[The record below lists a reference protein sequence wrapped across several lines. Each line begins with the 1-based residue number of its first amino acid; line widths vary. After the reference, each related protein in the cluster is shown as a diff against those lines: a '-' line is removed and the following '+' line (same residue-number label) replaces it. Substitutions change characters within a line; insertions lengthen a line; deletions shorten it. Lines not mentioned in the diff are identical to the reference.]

1 MWRLRLV
8 PWLVASAAVAGLTL
22 LYWPALT
29 TGFLNDDYLFIE
41 DALRPGWT
49 ESLTRL
55 SGPLGNYFRP
65 VSRGLYFELLLP
77 VLGLNPL
84 GFHLFNFG
92 LFLAAL
98 ILLADLLR
106 VFLPRAGVMVGL
118 LYFAT
123 LPFHGVNLRW
133 ISCSQ
138 DLLALLFVLAAVALF
153 RRGRIAWS
161 ALCYLGAVFSKESS
175 LPLPLLLFFWPA
187 VGPGPDDW
195 RQRLRRVW
203 PLGAVNLVWI
213 AVTLWVRAGGN
224 RGAPLT
230 LGPSGVAAAYV
241 HQLQS
246 LLGLDHPAGML
257 ESFMRHGPVPLAL
270 VALAPLALLLGRGA
284 AQPVESPGAPATG
297 SDPTRPPF
305 WKFAGAWLLA
315 FGFVTAPV
323 AHTWSSYYYT
333 LAAVGAALAVGQMA
347 RRIGPAG
354 WLALCG
360 ILLWWNAAGTG
371 IRAFAVLDHPW
382 QWTSHLTS
390 FYFQRAAAL
399 TDTLGRQL
407 QSLVPAPEPRTRF
420 FFAYL
425 PSWAGFQMGN
435 GAQVRILYK
444 DPTLE
449 SYFLSQFSES
459 TAAGPC
465 QFLGW
470 DGQSFATLYPSGSDM
485 FFQIGSDLLVLG
497 RPAGAR
503 HAFHRGLLAGEDPI
517 DHYYWLGW
525 TELWLGQRATAE
537 EAWRRFGA
545 SDDSAKWFLRMRL
558 ARMALID
565 RGDSLE
571 ARRQLLAAIRSGIG
585 HPEAHAVLGRL
596 LLDRRPKYGLL
607 ELQVAVYLK
616 PNDWLARRDL
626 LLGLMQ
632 QELHGRAREEL
643 AALLP
648 VYPGWEQDSLVV
660 RARAALDRSARAT
673 STVVRF

>member
-1 MWRLRLV
+1 MLV
-8 PWLVASAAVAGLTL
+8 VSAAVTGLTL

-29 TGFLNDDYLFIE
+29 TGFLNDDYLFLE

-49 ESLTRL
+49 ESITSLT
-55 SGPLGNYFRP
+55 GPLGNYFRP

-77 VLGLNPL
+77 LLGLDPL
-84 GFHLFNFG
+84 GYHLVNFG
-92 LFLAAL
+92 FFLAAL
-98 ILLADLLR
+98 VLLADLLR

-138 DLLALLFVLAAVALF
+138 DLLALVFVLAAVALF
-153 RRGRIAWS
+153 RRGRTAWA
-161 ALCYLGAVFSKESS
+161 ALGYLAAVFSKESS
-175 LPLPLLLFFWPA
+175 LPLPLLLLLWPA
-187 VGPGPDDW
+187 ATPGPPNW
-195 RQRLRRVW
+195 GARLRRVW
-203 PLGAVNLVWI
+203 PLGVVSLLWI
-213 AVTLWVRAGGN
+213 AVTLSMRAGGT
-224 RGAPLT
+224 RGAPLS
-230 LGPSGVAAAYV
+230 LGPSGIVAAYV

-257 ESFMRHGPVPLAL
+257 ESFVRHGPLPLAL
-270 VALAPLALLLGRGA
+270 MALAPLAVLLGKRAAAAVGA
-284 AQPVESPGAPATG
+284 TEAHTAPSEPA
-297 SDPTRPPF
+297 RPPV
-305 WKFAGAWLLA
+305 WKFGAVWLLA

-333 LAAVGAALAVGQMA
+333 LAAVGAALAVGQLA
-347 RRIGPAG
+347 RWIGPAG

-371 IRAFAVLDHPW
+371 IRAFAVKDHPW

-390 FYFQRAAAL
+390 FYFERAAEL
-399 TDTLGRQL
+399 TDTLGHQL
-407 QSLVPAPEPRTRF
+407 RTLVPAPQPRTRF

-435 GAQVRILYK
+435 GAQLRILYR

-459 TAAGPC
+459 TAAGNPC
-465 QFLGW
+465 RFLGW
-470 DGQSFATLYPSGSDM
+470 NGERFATLYPLGSDE

-497 RPAGAR
+497 RPAGANF
-503 HAFHRGLLAGEDPI
+503 AFRRGLLAGENPI

-525 TELWLGQRATAE
+525 SELWLGRRAAAE

-545 SDDSAKWFLRMRL
+545 SDDSARWFTRMRL

-571 ARRQLLAAIRSGIG
+571 ARRQLIMAIRSGIG
-585 HPEAHAVLGRL
+585 RPEAHAVLGKL

-607 ELQVAVYLK
+607 ELQVAIYLK

-626 LLGLMQ
+626 VLGLMK
-632 QELHGRAREEL
+632 QELAGRAREEL
-643 AALLP
+643 AALMR
-648 VYPGWEQDSLVV
+648 VYPDWSQDLLVV
-660 RARAALDRSARAT
+660 EAKAALDRSAQAT